1 MAKAQVSS
9 AGDVA
14 ELVISAP
21 PLNLFDGQLIT
32 DLEAALDDL
41 DALIR
46 ARTARAVLLRA
57 EGKVFCAGVDVHEFQ
72 GWSPGPGWPGRP
84 SW

>member
-1 MAKAQVSS
+1 MAKARVSR

-21 PLNLFDGQLIT
+21 PLNLFDGQLIA
-32 DLEAALDDL
+32 DLVAALDEL
-41 DALIR
+41 AAL
-46 ARTARAVLLRA
+46 AREGAARAVLLRA

-72 GWSPGPGWPGRP
+72 GLGPAQGAA
-84 SW
+84 

>member
-1 MAKAQVSS
+1 MAKAQVSR

-21 PLNLFDGQLIT
+21 PLNLFDSQLIT
-32 DLEAALDDL
+32 DLEAALDEL
-41 DALIR
+41 GALIR
-46 ARTARAVLLRA
+46 ARTGAARS
-57 EGKVFCAGVDVHEFQ
+57 

>member
-1 MAKAQVSS
+1 MAKAQVSR

-21 PLNLFDGQLIT
+21 PLNLFDGQLII
-32 DLEAALDDL
+32 DLEAALDEL

-46 ARTARAVLLRA
+46 ARTARGAAPGRGQGVLRRW
-57 EGKVFCAGVDVHEFQ
+57 DVHEFQ